1 MTEIYWI
8 TRLGLLFDIIFACAI
23 LSGIAMFAYNLW
35 FFLDCDE
42 RPKKNKNVT
51 KGLWIT
57 FITSLV
63 LVIFIPSKKD
73 LLLMYTVGNTIDFVK
88 KNPTAQKIPDK
99 IVDCLDKYLGEN
111 NENDNRE
118 SKEGN

>member
-8 TRLGLLFDIIFACAI
+8 TRLGLIFDIALACVI
-23 LSGIAMFAYNLW
+23 LSGIATFAYNLW

-42 RPKKNKNVT
+42 RPKKSGKVT
-51 KGLWIT
+51 RCLWIT

-63 LVIFIPSKKD
+63 LVIFIPNKKD
-73 LLLMYTVGNTIDFVK
+73 LLLMYTVGNTIDFVE

-99 IVDCLDKYLGEN
+99 IVDCLDKYLEEK
-111 NENDNRE
+111 NENDD
-118 SKEGN
+118 